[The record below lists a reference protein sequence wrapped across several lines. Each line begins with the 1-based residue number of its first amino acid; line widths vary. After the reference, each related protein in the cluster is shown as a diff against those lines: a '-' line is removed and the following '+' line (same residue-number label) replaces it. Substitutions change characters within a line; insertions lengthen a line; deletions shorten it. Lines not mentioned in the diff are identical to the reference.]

1 MGAAISWMSVMQVC
15 VTLSS
20 AEAEMVAMT
29 KMAQETIWFR
39 RFIEEIMG
47 DSIKVPTKLLCDNQA
62 ALALVDNRVH
72 HARTKHIKLRQNF
85 IREKKLSGEL
95 DPIYVGTQAQVADP
109 LTKAVP
115 SSILERFHRDI
126 TGLDL
131 TLST

>member
-29 KMAQETIWFR
+29 KIAQETIWFR

-126 TGLDL
+126 TGLDM

>member
-1 MGAAISWMSVMQVC
+1 M
-15 VTLSS
+15 
-20 AEAEMVAMT
+20 
-29 KMAQETIWFR
+29 
-39 RFIEEIMG
+39 
-47 DSIKVPTKLLCDNQA
+47 
-62 ALALVDNRVH
+62 ALVDNRVH